1 MKMVY
6 ALQHVATEPM
16 GGIADALTERGIDAQ
31 YVRPFAGEP
40 VPKSMSDAAGLVV
53 MGGPMGVYE
62 QDAYPFLSDEIRLI
76 ESALEQE
83 KPVLGVCLGSQLL
96 ASALGAT
103 VRKGAQKEIGWR
115 AVTLT
120 EAATR
125 DELWQAVAS
134 PFTAYHWH
142 GDVFDLPHGA
152 ESLASSAQT
161 VYQAYR
167 YGRNVYGFLFHMEAT
182 PQIVTDMVEAF
193 AGELCEESIDARE
206 ILAGI
211 GDHLP
216 RLAEI
221 GGTVFG
227 RWAELLKRAG

>member
-16 GGIADALTERGIDAQ
+16 GLIGEALAARGIAAQ
-31 YVRPFAGEP
+31 YVRAYAGEP
-40 VPKSMSDAAGLVV
+40 VPKEIGDAAALVV

-62 QDAYPFLSDEIRLI
+62 QAEYPFLSDEIRLI
-76 ESALEQE
+76 ESALTSE

-96 ASALGAT
+96 AAALGAM
-103 VRKGAQKEIGWR
+103 VRKGEKKEIGWR
-115 AVTLT
+115 AVTLNR
-120 EAATR
+120 AATH
-125 DELWQAVAS
+125 DGLWQAVAS
-134 PFTAYHWH
+134 PFMAYHWH
-142 GDVFDLPHGA
+142 GDVFDLPRGA
-152 ESLASSAQT
+152 EPLASSAQT

-182 PQIVTDMVEAF
+182 PQIITDMVEAF
-193 AGELCEESIDARE
+193 ADELCEENIDARE
-206 ILAGI
+206 ILAGV

-216 RLAEI
+216 GLARI

-227 RWAELLKRAG
+227 RWADLIERAE